1 VFPRDQQRFA
11 LARAALRLTL
21 GEALGLAPASL
32 GFDYGAHGKPALA
45 GAAAGARLGF
55 NISHSGSVA
64 LVGLV
69 QGGEIGVDVEA
80 HRDMTD
86 RDALVRRFFSAAENA
101 AYAALAESDRQRAF
115 FDGWTRKEAVVK
127 ALGRGLS
134 FPLREFDVSL
144 AAAPGGLLRL
154 QAQAGAASGWCLAG
168 FEPAPGHSAAVVVP
182 GVACRLSAAG

>member
-11 LARAALRLTL
+11 LARAALRCTL
-21 GEALGLAPASL
+21 GQALGLPPQSL
-32 GFDYGAHGKPALA
+32 EFDYGAHGKPALA
-45 GAAAGARLGF
+45 GAAAARLGF
-55 NISHSGSVA
+55 NVSHSGAVA

-80 HRDMTD
+80 HRAMTD
-86 RDALVRRFFSAAENA
+86 RDALVRRFFSPAENA
-101 AYAALAESDRQRAF
+101 AYIALEEADRQRAF
-115 FDGWTRKEAVVK
+115 FDAWTRKEAVVK
-127 ALGRGLS
+127 ALGQGLS

-154 QAQAGAASGWCLAG
+154 RDQAGEASGWCLAG

-182 GVACRLSAAG
+182 GRACQLSALG